1 MNRIEI
7 WLDPKT
13 ATEEMYDRLDA
24 AVLAAVPSLAV
35 TRDGG
40 ERGRH
45 ERGAYTYMGFDMKFY
60 EVWAAVMK
68 AVEAD
73 AEMAKNVYF
82 ATCDKALPF
91 GAPEA
96 GQ

>member
-13 ATEEMYDRLDA
+13 ATEDMYDELDEL
-24 AVLAAVPSLAV
+24 VLAAVPDMMV
-35 TRDGG
+35 MRGG
-40 ERGRH
+40 EEHGRH
-45 ERGAYTYMGFDMKFY
+45 ERGAYSYMGLSMRFY
-60 EVWAAVMK
+60 EVWASVVK
-68 AVEAD
+68 AVEAN

-82 ATCDKALPF
+82 VTCDKALPF

-96 GQ
+96 E